1 MPEHPDLPDGAVP
14 ENSAELAKPSA
25 SRLDVKAIAPALA
38 AWLTD
43 KAGSPVTVTGIHLPD
58 GNGMSSET
66 VIVDAQWGGAPHPL
80 VARVAPDP
88 NNDPLFA
95 SYDLDNQFRLM
106 AYVGQRT
113 TAPVPPLYWSE
124 PGTDI
129 IGAPFIVMGR
139 VDGDIPPDVLPYT
152 FGSWLTEADEQDRRR
167 LQHQTV
173 HTLAAIHAAPIP
185 VDLLPAPRAG
195 ESPLAAHVRRL
206 TEFYRWTTRDCP
218 GSPLLERALAWV
230 HENLPATQD
239 EVLCW
244 GDARIGNVIYQDFV
258 PAAVLDWE
266 MATRAPRE
274 LDVAWGI
281 ALHRFF
287 QDIAQLAGVAGL
299 PAFWRRADVERDY
312 EQAAGAR
319 LHDMDFY
326 LTYAT
331 LYYAMILFRIQT
343 RAIDFGQAD
352 EPANPDDKILNQ
364 ATLAAMIAGTYWDGV
379 GENQ

>member
-185 VDLLPAPRAG
+185 VDLLPAPAR
-195 ESPLAAHVRRL
+195 ENPLSPRTSGGSPSSTGGRPATVPVRRCSNAPS
-206 TEFYRWTTRDCP
+206 RGCTRTSRPPRTRCSV
-218 GSPLLERALAWV
+218 GGM
-230 HENLPATQD
+230 PAS
-239 EVLCW
+239 
-244 GDARIGNVIYQDFV
+244 
-258 PAAVLDWE
+258 
-266 MATRAPRE
+266 AT
-274 LDVAWGI
+274 
-281 ALHRFF
+281 
-287 QDIAQLAGVAGL
+287 
-299 PAFWRRADVERDY
+299 
-312 EQAAGAR
+312 
-319 LHDMDFY
+319 
-326 LTYAT
+326 
-331 LYYAMILFRIQT
+331 
-343 RAIDFGQAD
+343 
-352 EPANPDDKILNQ
+352 
-364 ATLAAMIAGTYWDGV
+364 
-379 GENQ
+379 